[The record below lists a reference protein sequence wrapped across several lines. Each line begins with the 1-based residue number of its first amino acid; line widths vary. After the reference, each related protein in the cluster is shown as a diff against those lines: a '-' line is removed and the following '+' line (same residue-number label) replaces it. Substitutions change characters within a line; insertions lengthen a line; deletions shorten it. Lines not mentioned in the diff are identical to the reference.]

1 MAAAGAARASA
12 AAGAGLA
19 RPARTMAMQAGISA
33 IRPGYLEEVASP
45 AMRPATTA
53 RDGVT
58 VSKIRTA
65 HRQVMATKNVSGMS
79 TSMTC
84 DLAIRK
90 GFSATRRAAGIA
102 AARPPARPG
111 REEVRTPG

>member
-1 MAAAGAARASA
+1 GSLARGRSCAAVPAVLAPERLAARLGACGMPAAGAARASA
-12 AAGAGLA
+12 AAGAGFA

-58 VSKIRTA
+58 VSRSRTA
-65 HRQVMATKNVSGMS
+65 HRQGMGTKNG
-79 TSMTC
+79 
-84 DLAIRK
+84 
-90 GFSATRRAAGIA
+90 
-102 AARPPARPG
+102 
-111 REEVRTPG
+111 